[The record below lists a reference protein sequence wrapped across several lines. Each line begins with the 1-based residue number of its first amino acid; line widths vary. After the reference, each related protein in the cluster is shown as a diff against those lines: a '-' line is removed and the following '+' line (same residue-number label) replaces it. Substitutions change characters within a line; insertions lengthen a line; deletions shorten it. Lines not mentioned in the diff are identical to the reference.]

1 MRVKRLLEEL
11 WTQHRGKLLGTLFG
25 FLLGVLYLLVGFWRM
40 LVVALLILGGYY
52 VGKKAD
58 EKERL
63 RDVLARILPD
73 HFFRDDV

>member
-1 MRVKRLLEEL
+1 MVKRLLEEC
-11 WTQHRGKLLGTLFG
+11 WNHHRGKFLGTLFG
-25 FLLGVLYLLVGFWRM
+25 LLLGVLYLLVGFWRM
-40 LVVALLILGGYY
+40 LVVALLILGGFYL
-52 VGKKAD
+52 GKKVD

>member
-1 MRVKRLLEEL
+1 VKRLLEKCWNE
-11 WTQHRGKLLGTLFG
+11 HPGKCLGTLFG
-25 FLLGVLYLLVGFWRM
+25 VLLGLLYLLFGFWRM

-52 VGKKAD
+52 IGKKAD

>member
-1 MRVKRLLEEL
+1 
-11 WTQHRGKLLGTLFG
+11 LGTLFG
-25 FLLGVLYLLVGFWRM
+25 VLLGLLYLLFGFWRM

-52 VGKKAD
+52 IGKKAD